1 MISKAVGSLILFSN
15 MSATHEQSKESLD
28 AEKQKVIQSL
38 EEDDEFED
46 FKAEGKYPVTRFKLI
61 ELNINMMID
70 WPEEQSL
77 GAEGEKSLWVEDWDD
92 NDADDNFTSE
102 LK

>member
-1 MISKAVGSLILFSN
+1 
-15 MSATHEQSKESLD
+15 MSAATQEQGKNALD

-46 FKAEGKYPVTRFKLI
+46 FQAE
-61 ELNINMMID
+61 D

-77 GAEGEKSLWVEDWDD
+77 GPEGEKSLWVEDWDD
-92 NDADDNFTSE
+92 NDADDNFTNE
-102 LK
+102 LKDELAKVAAKK